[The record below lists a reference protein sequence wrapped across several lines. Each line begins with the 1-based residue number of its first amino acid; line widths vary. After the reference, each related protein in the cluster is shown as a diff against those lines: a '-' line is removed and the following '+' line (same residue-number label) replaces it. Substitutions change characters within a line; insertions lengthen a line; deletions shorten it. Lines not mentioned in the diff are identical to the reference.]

1 MRSCLKIIT
10 IVVVAATIYY
20 HCTPTDRQDFGLGFP
35 GMSFLLTNGKECF
48 RAGNKTTN
56 YERVLWQATVSN
68 LSSVSGPHELFSD
81 LHTGALALVC
91 QNLGRHIT
99 DKKPAPLAFWVE
111 VIYHSRCTST
121 KTVLLFSF
129 WGGLKKKNRLVNSG
143 TVSQINPFFP
153 NLLFDHVAEWR
164 FINFQTDVGSFT
176 ASSLNLDE
184 ASKMHPTPRQ
194 PQVVPELW
202 VLSS

>member
-1 MRSCLKIIT
+1 MEGDSTRRENRNLGWGGASLGQVRNKGQWKLRHLAREDVEPEPDISCNQTKRSCLKIIT

-35 GMSFLLTNGKECF
+35 GMSFLLTNGKEGF

-111 VIYHSRCTST
+111 VIYHS
-121 KTVLLFSF
+121 
-129 WGGLKKKNRLVNSG
+129 
-143 TVSQINPFFP
+143 
-153 NLLFDHVAEWR
+153 
-164 FINFQTDVGSFT
+164 
-176 ASSLNLDE
+176 
-184 ASKMHPTPRQ
+184 
-194 PQVVPELW
+194 
-202 VLSS
+202 